1 MYASDPLTKESFYPK
16 RSNQKFA
23 SRKNQ
28 VKYNNLKARKKRQA
42 KKKFDQ
48 PLDKNRSIL
57 LGILG
62 DKKEV
67 IKSKDWLLA
76 LGYSLNIYTHS
87 MTFNKTTIP
96 CIYEF
101 AIARIDIDKYKIFR
115 HANS

>member
-1 MYASDPLTKESFYPK
+1 MFASDPLTKESFYPK

-48 PLDKNRSIL
+48 PLDRNRNIL
-57 LGILG
+57 IGILG
-62 DKKEV
+62 TNMSMIKHKE
-67 IKSKDWLLA
+67 WLLA
-76 LGYSLNIYTHS
+76 LGYDFNIYTHS
-87 MTFNKTTIP
+87 ARHEGKIIP

-101 AIARIDIDKYKIFR
+101 ALIKLENQQYKIIR
-115 HANS
+115 NASN